1 MNSMPWLRALV
12 RLARATMHL
21 IKGVAIV
28 ALRFPGL
35 DEPSRQKHVQAW
47 SGQLVRLLGIRI
59 EITGEPLAGRF
70 LLVANHVSWLDI
82 AVVHS
87 CCPQARFVSKADV
100 LRWPLVGRLVRGG
113 GTLFIERERKRD
125 ALRVV
130 HQVAQALSEG
140 DCVALFPEGTTG
152 EGHGL
157 LPFHANLLQAAISA
171 GVPVQAV
178 VLRYRDPNHEVSPAV
193 AYVGETTLLESMW
206 RIAMAN
212 QISVQLDFLNPIA
225 SLGLER
231 RELSQ
236 QLRSQMLACLPGPST
251 DAH

>member
-1 MNSMPWLRALV
+1 MPWLRAIV
-12 RLARATMHL
+12 RLLGATMHL

-28 ALRFPGL
+28 VLRFPSL
-35 DEPSRQKHVQAW
+35 DKPSRQRHVQVW
-47 SGQLVRLLGIRI
+47 SAQLVHLLGIRI
-59 EITGEPLAGRF
+59 EISGEALANRC

-171 GVPVQAV
+171 EVPVQAV
-178 VLRYRDPNHEVSPAV
+178 VLRYRDARQDHATGVDVAYRNGQPDQRAAGVPEPHFQPRSGAAGISAAV
-193 AYVGETTLLESMW
+193 AQRDVGALARTNSWLAL
-206 RIAMAN
+206 I
-212 QISVQLDFLNPIA
+212 FLRA
-225 SLGLER
+225 VSQR
-231 RELSQ
+231 R
-236 QLRSQMLACLPGPST
+236 
-251 DAH
+251 

>member
-1 MNSMPWLRALV
+1 MNSMPWLRAIV
-12 RLARATMHL
+12 RLLGATMHL

-28 ALRFPGL
+28 VLRFPSL
-35 DEPSRQKHVQAW
+35 DKPSRQRHVQVW
-47 SGQLVRLLGIRI
+47 SAQLVHLLGIRI
-59 EITGEPLAGRF
+59 EISGEALANRC

-171 GVPVQAV
+171 EVPVQAV
-178 VLRYRDPNHEVSPAV
+178 VLRYRDARHEVSPAV

-212 QISVQLDFLNPIA
+212 QISVRLEFLNPIS

-231 RELSQ
+231 RELAQ
-236 QLRSQMLACLPGPST
+236 QLRSAMLARLPEQTAGS
-251 DAH
+251 H